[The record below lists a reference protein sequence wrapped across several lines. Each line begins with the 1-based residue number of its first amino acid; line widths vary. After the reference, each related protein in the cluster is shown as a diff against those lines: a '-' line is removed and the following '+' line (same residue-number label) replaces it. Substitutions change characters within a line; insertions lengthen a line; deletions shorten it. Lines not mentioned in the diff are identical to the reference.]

1 VIRPDVTPKLD
12 DFLVEYEADD
22 NVWWRLA
29 CGHHQNL
36 FEEAVERMQ
45 AAERR
50 LPDRSQSDDQNS

>member
-1 VIRPDVTPKLD
+1 MIVPDVTPPLD
-12 DFLVEYEADD
+12 DFLREYEQDD
-22 NVWWRLA
+22 NCWWRMA

-50 LPDRSQSDDQNS
+50 LGVSPSATERE